1 MTFYKAS
8 AKVANMKK
16 PILSIEEELAA
27 CRKAFQENPKAKY
40 AWCCHHSIL
49 LELLTEP
56 CENRIQYILENKE
69 KKEQAIRFRN
79 FRPLRIELPKE
90 IIKAIAK
97 LNEARAKYNEAC
109 AKLNEAEAKLNKAR
123 AKYNE
128 ARAKLNE
135 AEAKLNKA
143 RAKYNEAF
151 AKYDKA
157 LAKRNEARAKYNEA
171 CAKYDEAIAKYDKAL
186 ATWNKGNVM
195 FLSDWPDNTWNGKN
209 IF

>member
-1 MTFYKAS
+1 
-8 AKVANMKK
+8 MKK
-16 PILSIEEELAA
+16 PIQSIKKELAA
-27 CRKAFQENPKAKY
+27 CRKAFQEAPEAKY

-49 LELLTEP
+49 LEPLTEP

-69 KKEQAIRFRN
+69 KAEQAVRFRN

-109 AKLNEAEAKLNKAR
+109 
-123 AKYNE
+123 
-128 ARAKLNE
+128 AKLNE

>member
-97 LNEARAKYNEAC
+97 YEKARAKYDKALAKYNEAC
-109 AKLNEAEAKLNKAR
+109 AKC
-123 AKYNE
+123 
-128 ARAKLNE
+128 
-135 AEAKLNKA
+135 
-143 RAKYNEAF
+143 
-151 AKYDKA
+151 
-157 LAKRNEARAKYNEA
+157 NEA
-171 CAKYDEAIAKYDKAL
+171 CDKLNKAL
-186 ATWNKGNVM
+186 ATWTEGNVM